1 MPCRCAVGGRAL
13 PREREVTDPRR
24 VVEAVRVEVVRVDV
38 GGGVVL
44 SCRRWTGGRSNPG
57 EQTVPARPQAGGA
70 DTGPGPTASAP
81 TRATGATASGPR
93 PPVVLLPGTG
103 LTARDWDDVAGA
115 LAQTRTTHAVDLRGH
130 GGSDR
135 PGTYSIA
142 LMAADVRGL
151 LDALA
156 AQDRSARVDLVGH
169 SLGGLVA
176 CLVAAG
182 RPDRVRR
189 LVLEDVGLL
198 HPRPP
203 AAPSRPEGG
212 LDFDWAVV
220 EQVRPEID
228 DPDPAWPDVVR
239 AVVAP
244 TLVVG
249 GGPTSSVPQDRVRE
263 LAATL
268 RDGTLATLDTG
279 HLVHASDPGRYV
291 ALVEAFLDA

>member
-1 MPCRCAVGGRAL
+1 MPCRRAVGERAL
-13 PREREVTDPRR
+13 PREGEVTDPRR
-24 VVEAVRVEVVRVDV
+24 VVEVVRVDV

-44 SCRRWTGGRSNPG
+44 SCRRWTGVRAEPG

-70 DTGPGPTASAP
+70 DPEPGPTSSAP
-81 TRATGATASGPR
+81 TTAAGGGTASGTR

-103 LTARDWDDVAGA
+103 LTARDWDDVAAA

-142 LMAADVRGL
+142 LMAADVRAL

-176 CLVAAG
+176 CLVAAE

-203 AAPSRPEGG
+203 AAPARPEGE

-249 GGPTSSVPQDRVRE
+249 GGPSSSVPQDRVRE

-268 RDGTLATLDTG
+268 RHGTLATLDTG
-279 HLVHASDPGRYV
+279 HLVHASDPAGYV